1 MATTTIYPSKN
12 SSSHRSSIPRLNI
25 DAAMSSQPAPAPA
38 PAPPSPKPGSS
49 HGSNTPK
56 KPGDPKKET
65 YRLLSHNEWVQFCKG
80 IGVFK
85 DDESEEVVRPI
96 SPWWPPKGYRD
107 GLYQDVLVEKTKF
120 TYFFHIVSTITW
132 FLMLLQIAMSAVLTA
147 LGSVSTS
154 SSTKE
159 GTAIVRRSEPFN
171 AVLTT
176 PISNLKLDLHRCYEH
191 LRWRDPSPPAQ
202 QRSTRQVPL
211 GQERVLQ
218 ARRASKVHH
227 RHGSRSR
234 RPRHQR
240 GSRRLLHHVPGRQ
253 ADCSEQHPG
262 ILYHGT

>member
-159 GTAIVRRSEPFN
+159 GTAITSIAAMNTCVGGILALLHNSGLPARYRSDRNEFY
-171 AVLTT
+171 
-176 PISNLKLDLHRCYEH
+176 KLEEH
-191 LRWRDPSPPAQ
+191 LKSIIDTALVPADQDINEVLADCYTMFRDARQTVQNNIPASYTTAP
-202 QRSTRQVPL
+202 RSDKRL
-211 GQERVLQ
+211 AE
-218 ARRASKVHH
+218 RASRMIDSKK
-227 RHGSRSR
+227 
-234 RPRHQR
+234 
-240 GSRRLLHHVPGRQ
+240 
-253 ADCSEQHPG
+253 
-262 ILYHGT
+262 